1 MKIAHYEVYADKGS
15 GWQLE
20 GRYAVEQRQ
29 EAFNHAKEIELEKHR
44 VKIIKEVF
52 DVQDNSYQETVEYV
66 SNLNAKK
73 SSSGR
78 RMLFGGV
85 DKDEE
90 EDESIR
96 TQEVVH
102 ERIGVLGAVLKLVF
116 LIFVCLLFANIIV
129 SLIYPVVENFVPED
143 NNRPILFLIFFIL
156 FLGMA
161 IPLIL
166 KKIPW
171 YVFSGTKT
179 ITKDVPE
186 RKFYRRAEELVSLY
200 NMNDEVSP
208 NMTPVYPEAPLEYKQ
223 YVISFLSELLMNIKS
238 QSALQTKFSKFG
250 IRLIVYGGC
259 LEMARYSGLNLSE
272 ANSVLYEALQVLDGK
287 DADLESFYD
296 AKRSYRDNKIAV
308 FMTGVG
314 AYLMAHIINGREMPG
329 ELLNVTFNKW
339 EKMNKSDDDIL
350 QPRQELEIITPD
362 DILKP
367 VMVCFKNDLKFLDDA
382 LPDKEGV
389 AKNTS
394 ARIRTV
400 MMTQQSKYK
409 GEDAIEA
416 NGLSSIKFKKLN
428 NAMRFAVDCLE
439 DIGMLQEEVN
449 GEEVILRNCC
459 VIVPYQDDETP
470 NESDYLSDIFE
481 HVYNGELVVTHEIVE
496 ELHGEDYEFEDLGE
510 KMLAKSD
517 KTAELYKL
525 KR

>member
-29 EAFNHAKEIELEKHR
+29 EAFNHAKEIEQEKHK

-52 DVQDNSYQETVEYV
+52 DAQDNSYQETVEYV

-78 RMLFGGV
+78 RMLFGGIGS
-85 DKDEE
+85 DE

-102 ERIGVLGAVLKLVF
+102 ERIGVFGAVLKLVF
-116 LIFVCLLFANIIV
+116 LIFICLLFANLIV
-129 SLIYPVVENFVPED
+129 SLIYPIIENLVPED

-171 YVFSGTKT
+171 YVFTGSKT
-179 ITKDVPE
+179 ITKEVPE
-186 RKFYRRAEELVSLY
+186 RKFYSKAEELVALY
-200 NMNDEVSP
+200 NLNDNISP
-208 NMTPVYPEAPLEYKQ
+208 NMTPAYPEAPLEYKQ
-223 YVISFLSELLMNIKS
+223 YVISFLSELLTNIKS

-272 ANSVLYEALQVLDGK
+272 ANSVLYEAFQVLDGK

-314 AYLMAHIINGREMPG
+314 AYLMAHVINGREMPG

-339 EKMNKSDDDIL
+339 EKLNKSDEDIL
-350 QPRQELEIITPD
+350 QPRQESEIIMPD

-367 VMVCFKNDLKFLDDA
+367 VMVCLKNDLKFLDDG
-382 LPDKEGV
+382 LPDKEEL

-394 ARIRTV
+394 ARIRSV
-400 MMTQQSKYK
+400 MMTLQSKYK
-409 GEDAIEA
+409 GDNAIEA

-428 NAMRFAVDCLE
+428 NAIRFAVDCLE
-439 DIGMLQEEVN
+439 GVGVFQEEMN
-449 GEEVILRNCC
+449 GEDVILRNCC
-459 VIVPYQDDETP
+459 VIIPYQDDETP

-481 HVYNGELVVTHEIVE
+481 HVYNGELVVTEDIAE
-496 ELHGEDYEFEDLGE
+496 ELHSSDYDFEDLGE
-510 KMLAKSD
+510 KTLAKSG
-517 KTAELYKL
+517 KTVRLYKL